1 MCPRWIQGI
10 ERGSPYPRPGLKVKE
25 EGDIWSQFGLQSD
38 SAGCRLTGI
47 RSILAAGPQQ
57 PPFQNRMEVLLLS
70 TACRG
75 VRVNWKYC
83 MNQSCDAA
91 TPTLIILSGYARRQH
106 LGNGI
111 CNLPVIQTGVGRPP
125 PCCDGNQGKHIEL
138 SEHLFCVEHIAHRP
152 ANLLLTL

>member
-1 MCPRWIQGI
+1 MRPRWIQGI
-10 ERGSPYPRPGLKVKE
+10 ESGSPYPRPGLKVKE

-91 TPTLIILSGYARRQH
+91 APTLIILSGYARRQH
-106 LGNGI
+106 LGNDI
-111 CNLPVIQTGVGRPP
+111 CNLPVIQQELADPHHVVMATKGNIQSCLSVCFVQSTSHVGL
-125 PCCDGNQGKHIEL
+125 QI
-138 SEHLFCVEHIAHRP
+138 SS
-152 ANLLLTL
+152 